1 MTSTERLLRRAADT
15 ACTIR
20 HSNADLISMRNYTEN
35 EEANG
40 LLLAYAEA
48 FSKLQ
53 SLKDKYSSHF
63 RTLNTQI

>member
-20 HSNADLISMRNYTEN
+20 YSNADLISVRNYIEN

-40 LLLAYAEA
+40 LLLACAEA

>member
-1 MTSTERLLRRAADT
+1 MLRRAADI
-15 ACTIR
+15 ACTIC
-20 HSNADLISMRNYTEN
+20 HSNEDLISMKSYIEN

-40 LLLAYAEA
+40 LLLAYEEA

-63 RTLNTQI
+63 RTLDTQR